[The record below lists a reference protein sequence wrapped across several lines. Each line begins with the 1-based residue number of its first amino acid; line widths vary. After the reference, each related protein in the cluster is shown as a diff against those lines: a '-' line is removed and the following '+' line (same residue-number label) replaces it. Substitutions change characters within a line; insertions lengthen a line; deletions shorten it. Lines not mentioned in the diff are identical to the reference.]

1 MAKLTN
7 VRERVHQPFRDALI
21 RTGGLAAGSVQDR
34 TDLFVGAAR
43 DIGSTNLPTGAT
55 LPSDQSH
62 VTLVLRCLLWFRG
75 PVARSAATLTTSTGR
90 NGDFFITGAN
100 EANAVTALNSSVP
113 GDVRDVH
120 RLYWQSA
127 EQLYWSFG
135 YGEKDS
141 IKQMPSS
148 YFPWGGGLHG
158 DIGGATDL
166 ILWNNGLPSQE
177 AILRL
182 GRAVL
187 GPPRQ
192 QIRCQATIQALPDG
206 GNRALF
212 GVDQGTRNMLSLRD
226 NLNAVDLIKKVIAFS
241 FDGLWSRDVQ

>member
-1 MAKLTN
+1 M
-7 VRERVHQPFRDALI
+7 I
-21 RTGGLAAGSVQDR
+21 RTSGYMAGTVQDR

-43 DIGSTNLPTGAT
+43 DIGSTNLPTGAQ

-62 VTLVLRCLLWFRG
+62 VTLVLRCMLWFRN
-75 PVARSAATLTTSTGR
+75 PIARSAATLTTSLGR
-90 NGDFFITGAN
+90 NGDFFITAAN
-100 EANAVTALNSSVP
+100 EAAAVTLLNASVP
-113 GDVRDVH
+113 GSVQDVH
-120 RLYWQSA
+120 RLYWQAS

-158 DIGGATDL
+158 QLTHTDL
-166 ILWNNGLPSQE
+166 IHWNNGMPDHGG
-177 AILRL
+177 ILRL

-192 QIRCQATIQALPDG
+192 QIRCSATIQVLPDG
-206 GNRALF
+206 NNRATF
-212 GVDQGTRNMLSLRD
+212 GGDQGTRNMLSLRD
-226 NLNAVDLIKKVIAFS
+226 NLNAVDLVNKVIVFS